1 MWGKGLIENDQVLC
15 ASISMLMQQKKN
27 TFSNGRYDSKCSMK
41 NKPKRAKLVG
51 DKYILQCGIKNTN
64 LPILKDKGAQVSII
78 EQECICK
85 KFLNIRISLVEDL
98 LGSKL

>member
-1 MWGKGLIENDQVLC
+1 MTRFCARQYLC
-15 ASISMLMQQKKN
+15 LCSKKKN

-78 EQECICK
+78 EQEYICK

>member
-1 MWGKGLIENDQVLC
+1 MWGKRLIENDQVLC
-15 ASISMLMQQKKN
+15 ASISMLMQQKKKKHFQQW
-27 TFSNGRYDSKCSMK
+27 TKCSMK

-78 EQECICK
+78 EQEYICK